1 LGVVDALDDVKS
13 EVSLTMP
20 SKIALSG
27 GIGEA
32 RKWLVGGKLLMAKLQ
47 VRQIIITIRLMWAM
61 VNMVAFRG
69 YFIPNYNSFTSYAKR
84 IVYRAG
90 LKYEKQD

>member
-1 LGVVDALDDVKS
+1 
-13 EVSLTMP
+13 MP
-20 SKIALSG
+20 SKALSG

-61 VNMVAFRG
+61 VNMVASLGVILFR
-69 YFIPNYNSFTSYAKR
+69 IIIRLRVMLK

>member
-1 LGVVDALDDVKS
+1 
-13 EVSLTMP
+13 MP

-32 RKWLVGGKLLMAKLQ
+32 RKCRREKMLMAKPQ

-61 VNMVAFRG
+61 VNMVA
-69 YFIPNYNSFTSYAKR
+69 
-84 IVYRAG
+84 
-90 LKYEKQD
+90 